1 MHVILCVEQDLSS
14 NTLRFR
20 GRYIREQRQSF
31 IGTATVC
38 NNSDKDIDLYT
49 STQTLSKNIPSV
61 KMKVFNTNLQTL
73 CLVLIISNN

>member
-1 MHVILCVEQDLSS
+1 M
-14 NTLRFR
+14 
-20 GRYIREQRQSF
+20 
-31 IGTATVC
+31 GTATVKY
-38 NNSDKDIDLYT
+38 NSDKDIDLYM